1 MATPLTLWSY
11 DHIGVEDEVAKE
23 ISDLEPEQTMFWST
37 IGKKKVHNQKHQWQI
52 DSLKAPGQNAWPEN
66 VKWADIPKA
75 YGKTTML
82 ANFTQKLILGL
93 AVTTEAQ
100 RQAYYAGT
108 GQMDRQSKKRA
119 IELKADFEWAL
130 LNNGA
135 PVAPAN
141 DENGDPAP
149 ALLGGVKSLISSI
162 DGGVTISADPLKGIE
177 TYIVSD
183 SATPTE
189 DDIKDALKRLKTV
202 GAKPKILMA
211 SMDMSDVISGMQEKT
226 GENGNRVRVF
236 EDSTKV
242 SWEVST
248 LTDAFGQTVM
258 VMFNP
263 SMPDGSVFI
272 YNPED
277 WQEAV
282 FGEPRVKQLPEATD
296 ADEVA
301 FVLES
306 GVEHSNPWKS
316 AWIEGK
322 PAA

>member
-1 MATPLTLWSY
+1 MAALTLWSY
-11 DHIGVEDEVAKE
+11 DHVGVKSEVAND
-23 ISDLEPEQTMFWST
+23 IAMLDPEQTMFWST
-37 IGKKKVHNQKHQWQI
+37 IGKKKVDNQHHRWQI
-52 DSLKAPGQNAWPEN
+52 DSLKAPGSNAYPEN
-66 VKWADIPKA
+66 VQWADVPKS

-82 ANFTQKLILGL
+82 ENYTQKLILGL
-93 AVTTEAQ
+93 AVTSEAQ
-100 RQAYYAGT
+100 RQSYYAGT
-108 GQMDRQSKKRA
+108 GQLDRQSKKRA
-119 IELKADFEWAL
+119 TELKADFEWAMF
-130 LNNGA
+130 NNGPA
-135 PVAPAN
+135 VAPADGSDGN
-141 DENGDPAP
+141 PVAATAAGI
-149 ALLGGVKSLISSI
+149 KYLISST
-162 DGGVTISADPLKGIE
+162 DGGTTISGDPLKGIQ
-177 TYIVSD
+177 TYIVSE

-211 SMDMSDVISGMQEKT
+211 SMDMSDTISGMQEKT

-236 EDSTKV
+236 ENSTEV

-263 SMPDGSVFI
+263 MMPNGTVLI

-282 FGEPRVKQLPEATD
+282 FGEPRVKDLPELGD

-301 FVLES
+301 FLLES
-306 GVEHSNPWKS
+306 GWEHANPWRS

-322 PAA
+322 PAS